1 MKIKKEKQKLTI
13 KQIII
18 RIIIVIAILLG
29 LFILIGALPFIVFAC
44 SMIWNMFFVYPDKPI
59 EKHGEFP
66 FELIYEY
73 KGEQKTIKD
82 TIICDYDGYSYAIET
97 GNTNDWKCYFKDNDE
112 NYGQYYIDQENE
124 PELSIIIPDAPDYY
138 MGEKDSSKEFAEPGI
153 NYYHESTGTYYSGEK
168 AIDVIDIKIIKWEPS
183 EPLKNNFK

>member
-1 MKIKKEKQKLTI
+1 MKEKKEKQKIT
-13 KQIII
+13 KKKIII
-18 RIIIVIAILLG
+18 TILIVTG
-29 LFILIGALPFIVFAC
+29 ILIGGFILVCALPFIMFAV

-73 KGEQKTIKD
+73 KGEQKIIED

-97 GNTNDWKCYFKDNDE
+97 GNTNDWNCNFKNNND
-112 NYGQYYIDQENE
+112 YGQYYIDPENE
-124 PELSIIIPDAPDYY
+124 PELSIIVPDAPDYY
-138 MGEKDSSKEFAEPGI
+138 MGEKDADKEQAKPRI
-153 NYYHESTGTYYSGEK
+153 NYYHESTGTYYSEEQS
-168 AIDVIDIKIIKWEPS
+168 IDLIDIKIIKWEHS